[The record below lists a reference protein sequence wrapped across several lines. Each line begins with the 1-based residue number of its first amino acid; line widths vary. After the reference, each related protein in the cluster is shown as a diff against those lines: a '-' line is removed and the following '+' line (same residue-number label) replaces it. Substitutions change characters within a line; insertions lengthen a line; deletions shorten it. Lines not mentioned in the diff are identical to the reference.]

1 MPLQPTQVTGHAIG
15 AAVIA
20 ATAAV
25 SALLCLGVPA
35 YLAHIPLETRA
46 VLAVWDHG
54 RLTVWTGTN
63 VPFAVRARLSQALG
77 ISEAAIRVIVPPVG
91 GGFGGKHGD
100 EAAEAAR
107 LAGVPASR

>member
-35 YLAHIPLETRA
+35 YLAHVPLETRA
-46 VLAVWDHG
+46 VLG
-54 RLTVWTGTN
+54 SGTM
-63 VPFAVRARLSQALG
+63 
-77 ISEAAIRVIVPPVG
+77 G
-91 GGFGGKHGD
+91 G
-100 EAAEAAR
+100 
-107 LAGVPASR
+107 